1 LYIDEKLLSMEQ
13 DAFYDDILL
22 KDVKLFITN
31 VPNTLLEYKSR
42 KFSKVEDVNAN
53 CCQDDLKEVIRIG

>member
-1 LYIDEKLLSMEQ
+1 MEQ

-42 KFSKVEDVNAN
+42 KFSVENVNAN
-53 CCQDDLKEVIRIG
+53 CCQGDLEEIVHSEE